1 MSADPAAGSA
11 IDPVGSRADG
21 RALDRTTHRAT
32 SAAAGPAAGS
42 SVADA
47 GAPGPGPVLDI
58 RDLSVVYRTPA
69 GDVRA
74 VDQVNLA
81 LGAGEV
87 VGLAGES
94 GSGKSTLAYGACRLL
109 RAPALVTNGSVTY
122 RGRRTS
128 RPADILKMRPDEL
141 RRLRWH
147 EIAIV
152 FQSAMNALN
161 PVLNVRDQLL
171 DAIHAHLKMPR
182 DEARARAASLLDL
195 VGIPRS
201 RLRSYPHELSG
212 GMRQRVMIAMA
223 LAAEPEIIIMDE
235 PTTALDVVVQR
246 DILAQIVELKDRLG
260 FSILFITHDLSLLL
274 ELADRI
280 AVMYA
285 GQFVEIA
292 TSGEIHRESAHPYTK
307 GLLNSFPSL
316 RGPRRELTGIPGSP
330 PDLRDPPPGCPF
342 VPRCGYARPEC
353 RDVDMRLLPVAT
365 SRDPD
370 HVTACPFVLPDTPPP
385 SVASG
390 SPAGE
395 LGT

>member
-1 MSADPAAGSA
+1 MSTDRTLDPATLATGRARASSADLNP
-11 IDPVGSRADG
+11 D
-21 RALDRTTHRAT
+21 T
-32 SAAAGPAAGS
+32 
-42 SVADA
+42 
-47 GAPGPGPVLDI
+47 VLDI
-58 RDLSVVYRTPA
+58 RDLSVAYRTPG

-74 VDQVNLA
+74 VDHVNLA

-87 VGLAGES
+87 LGLVGES
-94 GSGKSTLAYGACRLL
+94 GSGKSTLVYGATRLL
-109 RAPALVTNGSVTY
+109 RAPALITNGSVIY
-122 RGRRTS
+122 QGRRLS
-128 RPADILKMRPDEL
+128 RPVDLLEMGPEEL
-141 RRLRWH
+141 RRLRWR

-161 PVLNVRDQLL
+161 PVLRVRDQLV

-182 DEARARAASLLDL
+182 DEAREKAASLLDL

-223 LAAEPEIIIMDE
+223 LATEPEVVIMDE

-246 DILAQIVELKDRLG
+246 DILAQIVELKERLG

-285 GQFVEIA
+285 GQLLEVGTAEEIQHE
-292 TSGEIHRESAHPYTK
+292 TSHPYTK

-316 RGPRRELTGIPGSP
+316 HGPRRELAGIPGSP
-330 PDLRDPPPGCPF
+330 PDLRYPPPGCPF
-342 VPRCGYARPEC
+342 LPRCPYGTTACEE
-353 RDVDMRLLPVAT
+353 VDMQLLPVIT
-365 SRDPD
+365 SSDPA
-370 HVTACPFVLPDTPPP
+370 HVTACPFVLPDTPVPEIRTPP
-385 SVASG
+385 GASEAGDLSTVA
-390 SPAGE
+390 E
-395 LGT
+395 LGP

>member
-1 MSADPAAGSA
+1 MSPILEIS
-11 IDPVGSRADG
+11 
-21 RALDRTTHRAT
+21 
-32 SAAAGPAAGS
+32 
-42 SVADA
+42 
-47 GAPGPGPVLDI
+47 
-58 RDLSVVYRTPA
+58 DLSVVYRTPG

-74 VDQVNLA
+74 VENVSLELNP
-81 LGAGEV
+81 GEV
-87 VGLAGES
+87 VGLCGES
-94 GSGKSTLAYGACRLL
+94 GSGKSTLAYGATRLL
-109 RAPALVTNGSVTY
+109 RTPALVTSGSVKY
-122 RGRRTS
+122 GGRRITDGGD
-128 RPADILKMRPDEL
+128 PVDLMAMTHHEL
-141 RRLRWH
+141 RAMRWR

-161 PVLNVRDQLL
+161 PVLRVEDQIL
-171 DAIHAHLKMPR
+171 DAIRAHLKMSGG
-182 DEARARAASLLDL
+182 EAREKAATLLDL
-195 VGIPRS
+195 VGIPRA

-212 GMRQRVMIAMA
+212 GMWQRVMIAMA
-223 LAAEPEIIIMDE
+223 LAADPEVVIMDE

-274 ELADRI
+274 ELTDRI

-292 TSGEIHRESAHPYTK
+292 TSDEIHRESAHPYTK

-316 RGPRRELTGIPGSP
+316 RGPRRELVGIPGSP
-330 PDLRDPPPGCPF
+330 PDLGHPPPGCPF
-342 VPRCGYARPEC
+342 VPRCAYARPEC
-353 RDVDMRLLPVAT
+353 VEVDMRLLPVAT
-365 SRDPD
+365 SQDPD
-370 HVTACPFVLPDTPPP
+370 HVTACPFVLPDTPAPPVP

>member
-1 MSADPAAGSA
+1 MSADPAA
-11 IDPVGSRADG
+11 DRATGRSDG
-21 RALDRTTHRAT
+21 RALDRATHRAAG
-32 SAAAGPAAGS
+32 AAADPAADP
-42 SVADA
+42 SVARA
-47 GAPGPGPVLDI
+47 AVPESSPMLDI

-74 VDQVNLA
+74 VDHVNLA
-81 LGAGEV
+81 LAAGEV

-109 RAPALVTNGSVTY
+109 RAPALVTNGSVIY
-122 RGRRTS
+122 QGRRTS
-128 RPADILKMRPDEL
+128 RPADLLKMGPDEL
-141 RRLRWH
+141 RRLRWR

-171 DAIHAHLKMPR
+171 DVIHAHLKMSR
-182 DEARARAASLLDL
+182 DEAREKAGSLLDL

-223 LAAEPEIIIMDE
+223 LATEPEIIIMDE

-292 TSGEIHRESAHPYTK
+292 TSDEIHREAAHPYTK

-316 RGPRRELTGIPGSP
+316 RGPRRELAGIPGSP
-330 PDLRDPPPGCPF
+330 PDLRNPAPGCPF

-365 SRDPD
+365 SGDPD
-370 HVTACPFVLPDTPPP
+370 HVTACPFVLPETPVKPVP

-390 SPAGE
+390 SPPGE
-395 LGT
+395 LAT